1 MRAYRYTLTALPTFN
16 YLNGVKQKAFS
27 VWRSA
32 KCDMSYDKFE
42 ILKSTA
48 VPLPIE
54 NVDTDQ
60 IIPARFLKATERK
73 GFGDNLF
80 RDWRYNNDGSP
91 KEDFVLNNPIYS
103 GKILVG
109 GKNFGSGSSREHA
122 AWAVYDYGFRC
133 VISSFFADIFK
144 NNCLNIGVLPAQ
156 VSAAFLDKI
165 FKAIEADPNAEFEV
179 NLPEQTVTILATGEK
194 ESFEINIYKKGN
206 MLNGFDD
213 IDYLQNMQEDIEAFA
228 EKMPL

>member
-1 MRAYRYTLTALPTFN
+1 MA
-16 YLNGVKQKAFS
+16 
-27 VWRSA
+27 
-32 KCDMSYDKFE
+32 YDKFN

-60 IIPARFLKATERK
+60 IIPARFLKATERI

-80 RDWRYNNDGSP
+80 RDWRYNPDNTP
-91 KEDFVLNNPIYS
+91 KQDFVLNNPVYK

-133 VISSFFADIFK
+133 VVSSFFADIFK
-144 NNCLNIGVLPAQ
+144 NNCLNIGVLPVQ
-156 VSAAFLDKI
+156 VSPQFSDKI
-165 FKAIEADPNAEFEV
+165 FSIIEADPKTEIEI
-179 NLPEQTVTILATGEK
+179 NLAEQTITLFATGEQ
-194 ESFEINIYKKGN
+194 EQFEISPYKKDN

-213 IDYLQNMQEDIEAFA
+213 IDYLQNIKTEIQEFA
-228 EKMPL
+228 LHLPL